1 MILNAT
7 TSVPKASEYFQPCT
21 YTIVY
26 LSDTNNK
33 VVKQSNCK
41 MYFAYFLFTFL
52 VAWIKFSI
60 LICIRWHCVAIQTS
74 EY

>member
-26 LSDTNNK
+26 LCDTNNK
-33 VVKQSNCK
+33 VVKQSNCN

-52 VAWIKFSI
+52 VA
-60 LICIRWHCVAIQTS
+60 
-74 EY
+74 